1 MSEGVGNPVYDT
13 FNEGQPLEDVSYFIH
28 LKAWTV
34 SWLSSSFFQLYQLRV
49 LVRSGTWPITREW
62 QNHSFL
68 SNKYISQALYQR
80 LQTTKIMNFEKLRK
94 PARFQNPQ
102 LQSVQYSSIRPSNLL
117 FYLCYLHILLM
128 FWAVTWCF
136 TQFGGSSHCLDLNK
150 CRETA
155 FFNFSSMRKVT
166 RCNQQPLESFFFF

>member
-1 MSEGVGNPVYDT
+1 MGSTKFTHFFSSLLCRKNKADLEMSEGVGNPVYDT

-28 LKAWTV
+28 LKAWNV

-49 LVRSGTWPITREW
+49 LVRSGTWQITREW

-68 SNKYISQALYQR
+68 SNKYISQAVYQR

-102 LQSVQYSSIRPSNLL
+102 LQSVQYSSIRPSNHLY
-117 FYLCYLHILLM
+117 YLCYLHILLM
-128 FWAVTWCF
+128 SRFWAIILIFLSIWW
-136 TQFGGSSHCLDLNK
+136 
-150 CRETA
+150 
-155 FFNFSSMRKVT
+155 
-166 RCNQQPLESFFFF
+166 

>member
-49 LVRSGTWPITREW
+49 LVRSGTWQITREW

-68 SNKYISQALYQR
+68 SNKYISQALYQ
-80 LQTTKIMNFEKLRK
+80 TKIMNFEKLRK
-94 PARFQNPQ
+94 PARPTTAVRSIFFHPSFQPFVLSVLFTHSFNVLSSYFDVSLNLVVVPTVWIWINVVRQ
-102 LQSVQYSSIRPSNLL
+102 LFLTFLVCER
-117 FYLCYLHILLM
+117 LHGVINSP
-128 FWAVTWCF
+128 W
-136 TQFGGSSHCLDLNK
+136 
-150 CRETA
+150 
-155 FFNFSSMRKVT
+155 KV
-166 RCNQQPLESFFFF
+166 FFFFNWFS